1 MKRLSCVIRVGHR
14 RSFSI
19 LYIVLGLATFLVA
32 ADSVLPQQ
40 SAAPPVTQKTS
51 PSAPPQPAAAAPQA
65 TPLPQSTP
73 FAGPSPMVA
82 TPPSSGSQSQP
93 GSPLPSVSLTTQQ
106 GTGLLTLDEAL
117 RRANALSSSFQQAGI
132 NEQIAAEDV
141 RQAQAAFLPR
151 VSAPLSYLY
160 TTPALGLPPGTPRA
174 PSFLANNAI
183 GEYQA
188 YLNVAGD
195 IDIAGRL
202 RATLAR
208 NRALLAAAH
217 AGTEVARRALA
228 QAVIDAYYGLALATA
243 QRRAA
248 EQNLLAA
255 EEFERITS
263 LLFSGGE
270 VASVDLTRAQLQTI
284 GRRDELERARAV
296 EEVAA
301 GSLRVLV
308 GYEFS
313 APISTTDLALAAPFG
328 SEFQQFKVDDISRR
342 PEFAQFDAQLNAAK
356 QEIKIAR
363 ADRLPQ
369 LSYSLLGGFDTDS
382 LRPPRLKEHTGVS
395 GAFSLSIPIFD
406 WGASRSRER
415 QARLRAQAAA
425 NERTIAQRGFTQQ
438 FYAAQAQV
446 SSAAT
451 RIRLAATG
459 VTEAQSNLNASI
471 ARYRAGEAQIIEVT
485 DALTT
490 LAAQR
495 FALYQAIFDYQTAL
509 ARLRQGTGQ

>member
-1 MKRLSCVIRVGHR
+1 M
-14 RSFSI
+14 
-19 LYIVLGLATFLVA
+19 GLMIALAAGQATPA
-32 ADSVLPQQ
+32 QQPPAQQ
-40 SAAPPVTQKTS
+40 SSTSKPTPIQPAPQPNAPPLSTPASPSLAAPS
-51 PSAPPQPAAAAPQA
+51 
-65 TPLPQSTP
+65 PLPQSTP
-73 FAGPSPMVA
+73 FSVPHLANPSPVPVA
-82 TPPSSGSQSQP
+82 APSAVFPP
-93 GSPLPSVSLTTQQ
+93 PSVSMTTQTAP
-106 GTGLLTLDEAL
+106 GSGLLTLDEAL
-117 RRANALSSSFQQAGI
+117 RRANALASSFQQAGL

-151 VSAPLSYLY
+151 VSSPLGYLY
-160 TTPALGLPPGTPRA
+160 TSPALGLFPGTARTQ
-174 PSFLANNAI
+174 SFLANNAI

-188 YLNVAGD
+188 YLNVSGD

-208 NRALLAAAH
+208 NRALLEAAH

-243 QRRAA
+243 QRTAA
-248 EQNLLAA
+248 EQNLVAA

-263 LLFSGGE
+263 LLMSGGE

-284 GRRDELERARAV
+284 GRRDELERARAN

-308 GYEFS
+308 GYDFTQ
-313 APISTTDLALAAPFG
+313 PISTTDLALAAPVDA
-328 SEFQQFKVDDISRR
+328 EFRQLKVDDISRR
-342 PEFAQFDAQLNAAK
+342 PEFNQFEAQLRAAK
-356 QEIKIAR
+356 QEIRIAR

-369 LSYSLLGGFDTDS
+369 LSYSMLGGFDADS
-382 LRPPRLKEHTGVS
+382 LKPVRLKEHTGVS
-395 GAFSLSIPIFD
+395 TAFSLSIPIFD
-406 WGASRSRER
+406 WGSSRSKER
-415 QARLRAQAAA
+415 QARLRAQIAE
-425 NERTIAQRGFTQQ
+425 NERTIALRGFTQQ

-446 SSAAT
+446 ISAAT
-451 RIRLAATG
+451 RIRLAGTG

-509 ARLRQGTGQ
+509 ARLRQAAGQ